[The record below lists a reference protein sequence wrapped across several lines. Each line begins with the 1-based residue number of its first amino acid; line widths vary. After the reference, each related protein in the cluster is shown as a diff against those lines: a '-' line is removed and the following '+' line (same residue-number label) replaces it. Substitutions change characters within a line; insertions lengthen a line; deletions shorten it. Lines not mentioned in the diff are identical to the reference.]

1 MNWTLSFWLCFL
13 FQLQMCIGAL
23 IENCIDDICIPSNYN
38 RHVRPILNE
47 TNDIQV
53 DLTNIKILKVDD
65 KDCTVTIS
73 IWLYLKWI
81 DPRLLG
87 IRYFLKS

>member
-1 MNWTLSFWLCFL
+1 MDLTLSFWLCFL
-13 FQLQMCIGAL
+13 FQLQLCIGAL

-87 IRYFLKS
+87 IRYFLNS